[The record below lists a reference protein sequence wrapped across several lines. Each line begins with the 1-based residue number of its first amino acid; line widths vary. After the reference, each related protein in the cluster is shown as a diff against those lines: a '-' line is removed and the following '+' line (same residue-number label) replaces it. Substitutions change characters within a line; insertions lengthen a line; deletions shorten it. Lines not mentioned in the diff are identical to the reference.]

1 VLFKNRR
8 NRRRIQQRCDSSAPA
23 QRRPFSPADY
33 AVELLESRLLL
44 SSDSGLIFVANQ
56 TSNTIGEYTTAGTTV
71 NAALISGFSE
81 LGGITV
87 SGSDLFAVDVN
98 RGTVGEY
105 TTTGATVNAKLIS
118 GLSFPEDVAVSGTGL
133 FVTTGA
139 DTISE
144 YTTSGFLVNASLVS
158 DLNGPEGIVVSGSDL
173 FVTNFN
179 SGTIGEYTTSGGTV
193 NASLVQGLGNP
204 TAIALS
210 GSDLF
215 VTDSFF
221 GEVGEYDATSGATVS
236 ASLFG
241 GLVEP
246 EGIAAIGSDL
256 FVADNFKNTIG
267 DYSTSDE
274 VVNAI
279 LISGLSGPVSVSV
292 EAAPT
297 IASPTYLGF
306 VQQPLTAIAG
316 VSISPIEVS
325 VLDASGNVVT
335 TDDAPVFLTIFTG
348 PAGAS
353 IGGTLLAKAVNGV
366 ATFSN
371 ITLSDPGTYTLAAN
385 SAGLTGVVS
394 RAFNAAV
401 GYVDTADMNVIS
413 GWAFDPND
421 PTASVN
427 VEVVISG
434 GPTQTFAANETRV
447 DLQAVLGSS
456 DHAFTYS
463 TPVLSVGD
471 HTASIYAVETNNTKV
486 LLGTETLVSQNSL
499 FDEHYY
505 LAKYPNVAAA
515 VAAGEIVSGY
525 DHYIKYGQYE
535 GYSPSPY
542 WDEAWYLQKNPDVA
556 AAVQAGKV
564 SSGFMQYYLYGQY
577 ENRPGLL
584 YFNTSYYLSNYGNVA
599 AAVKAGTITSAFEH
613 FVLYGQ
619 YEGYSPM
626 LYFSSSVY
634 DGDNQDI
641 LPFVTGEI
649 YSSDFEQFVE
659 AGQYEGRIASNFY
672 NEQVYLADNSDVA
685 AAVLAGEFPD
695 GFQHWLEYGQY
706 EGRTAV

>member
-1 VLFKNRR
+1 
-8 NRRRIQQRCDSSAPA
+8 
-23 QRRPFSPADY
+23 
-33 AVELLESRLLL
+33 
-44 SSDSGLIFVANQ
+44 
-56 TSNTIGEYTTAGTTV
+56 
-71 NAALISGFSE
+71 
-81 LGGITV
+81 
-87 SGSDLFAVDVN
+87 
-98 RGTVGEY
+98 
-105 TTTGATVNAKLIS
+105 
-118 GLSFPEDVAVSGTGL
+118 
-133 FVTTGA
+133 
-139 DTISE
+139 
-144 YTTSGFLVNASLVS
+144 
-158 DLNGPEGIVVSGSDL
+158 
-173 FVTNFN
+173 
-179 SGTIGEYTTSGGTV
+179 
-193 NASLVQGLGNP
+193 
-204 TAIALS
+204 LS

-215 VTDSFF
+215 VTDSFY
-221 GEVGEYDATSGATVS
+221 GTVGEYTISGATVS
-236 ASLFG
+236 TSLFG
-241 GLVEP
+241 GLGLVQP

-256 FVADNFKNTIG
+256 FVADNYKNTIG
-267 DYSTSDE
+267 DYTTSDE

-292 EAAPT
+292 EAAPS
-297 IASPTYLGF
+297 IASPTHLGF

-316 VSISPIEVS
+316 VSISPAIEVS
-325 VLDASGNVVT
+325 VLNAGGNVVA
-335 TDDAPVFLTIFTG
+335 TDDAPVYLTIFTG

-353 IGGTLLAKAVNGV
+353 IGGTLLADAVNGV

-371 ITLSDPGTYTLAAN
+371 ITLSAPGTYTLAAN
-385 SAGLTGVVS
+385 SAGLTGAVS
-394 RAFNAAV
+394 SAFKATV
-401 GYVDTADMNVIS
+401 GYVDTANMNVVS
-413 GWAFDPND
+413 GWAFDPSD

-486 LLGTETLVSQNSL
+486 LLATETLVSQNSL

-515 VAAGEIVSGY
+515 VASGEIVSGY

-641 LPFVTGEI
+641 LPYVTGEI

-659 AGQYEGRIASNFY
+659 AGQYEGRIASDFY
-672 NEQVYLADNSDVA
+672 NEQIYLADNSDVA
-685 AAVLAGEFPD
+685 AAVAAGEFPD